1 MKPMEQCPV
10 CGGALATKLVDK
22 VLSGGGN
29 TVSMKVSA
37 EVCSKC
43 GEQLYPTKLV
53 QSFDEI
59 RRKLRDQEFSHLR
72 QTGRSFTIEEG
83 WLDQTIRP
91 AG

>member
-10 CGGALATKLVDK
+10 CGGALTTRLVDK

-37 EVCSKC
+37 DVCDKC
-43 GEQLYPTKLV
+43 GEQLYPAKLM
-53 QSFDEI
+53 QSFEEI
-59 RRKLRDQEFSHLR
+59 RSKLRTQDFSHLR
-72 QTGRSFTIEEG
+72 PTGQSFTIEEG
-83 WLDQTIRP
+83 WLDQAIRP